1 MAEPEHARGSGA
13 GGRKMVG
20 GELCL
25 NFANTVDWHAS
36 GKPGEGLV
44 GYQDLVAWS
53 RQAGIL
59 SDGEARRLVRLASRR
74 PLLAEA
80 ALRRAIALR
89 EAIYRI
95 FRAVA
100 VEASPPAGDLRLLN
114 EALAEAM
121 PHLKVVRKGDSFA
134 WEWADV
140 GESLDGM
147 LWPILRSAADTL
159 TSEKCTRLGQCAD
172 DRGCGWLFL
181 DTSKNHSRRWC
192 DMEDCGNRAKARRH
206 YLRERGRSASGAG

>member
-1 MAEPEHARGSGA
+1 MAEAERALGSGA
-13 GGRKMVG
+13 GGWKMVG

-25 NFANTVDWHAS
+25 DFANTVDWHAS

-44 GYQDLVAWS
+44 GCEDLVDWS

-59 SDGEARRLVRLASRR
+59 SAGGAGRLLRLASRR
-74 PLLAEA
+74 PQLAEA
-80 ALRRAIALR
+80 AVRRAIALR

-95 FRAVA
+95 FRSLA
-100 VEASPPAGDLRLLN
+100 VEASPAARDLRLLN

-121 PHLKVVRKGDSFA
+121 PHLKVARKGDSFA

-140 GESLDGM
+140 GESLDGV
-147 LWPILRSAADTL
+147 LWPILRSAADVL
-159 TSEKCTRLGQCAD
+159 TSEKRTRVGQCAD

-181 DTSKNHSRRWC
+181 ATSTNHSRRWC

-206 YLRERGRSASGAG
+206 YLRERGRNKAAAR